1 MSTHEIILI
10 VANHRNV
17 FVEYDL
23 FSDIFPSL
31 FVSVYFFKNSN
42 EMLWLERLEKTAR

>member
-31 FVSVYFFKNSN
+31 FVSVYF
-42 EMLWLERLEKTAR
+42 LKTLMNCCGWKD